1 MSSAFSLTDYK
12 IQDLML
18 TVAILDL
25 KHDQATK
32 RQNSS
37 YIKYCSTYVQLSRLR
52 SLDGLH
58 LLQKIDKNDI
68 QFQPHPQLLIE
79 MERLKVLE
87 QKTILAWL
95 NDQI

>member
-12 IQDLML
+12 IQGLML

-25 KHDQATK
+25 KHDRAAK

-37 YIKYCSTYVQLSRLR
+37 HIKYCSTYVQLSRLR

-95 NDQI
+95 DNQI

>member
-1 MSSAFSLTDYK
+1 MSPAFSLTDYK
-12 IQDLML
+12 IQGLML

-25 KHDQATK
+25 KHDRAAK

-37 YIKYCSTYVQLSRLR
+37 YIKYCSTYVQLSRLH

-58 LLQKIDKNDI
+58 LLHKIDKNDI

-87 QKTILAWL
+87 QKTILA
-95 NDQI
+95 

>member
-1 MSSAFSLTDYK
+1 M
-12 IQDLML
+12 
-18 TVAILDL
+18 
-25 KHDQATK
+25 
-32 RQNSS
+32 
-37 YIKYCSTYVQLSRLR
+37 QLSRLR

-58 LLQKIDKNDI
+58 LLQKIDMNDI

-95 NDQI
+95 DNQI